1 MDGWFKNSSSP
12 QLYVFRFFFF
22 LLLEMWGRLLFNPL
36 QTVHKSEFCLYGF
49 PLGTIGRLNPSAN
62 RGSKL
67 TGSSLWP
74 FLLHFVVCSCWRR
87 RTNAW
92 KWSCPEPR
100 WRWPR
105 PRWRRTRCCT
115 RWKTWESTP
124 ARGTSSL
131 LFSSLPSLHLAHWAS
146 SGSAHLH
153 PSGPEVETWPSNGRK
168 AKLRPPLPHPPPPLT
183 YTFVEWATM
192 WLWNSK

>member
-1 MDGWFKNSSSP
+1 
-12 QLYVFRFFFF
+12 
-22 LLLEMWGRLLFNPL
+22 MWGRLLFNPL
-36 QTVHKSEFCLYGF
+36 QTVHKSEFCLYCF

-74 FLLHFVVCSCWRR
+74 LLLHFVVCSCWRR

-131 LFSSLPSLHLAHWAS
+131 LSPPYTWPTEPAKAPPTCILQGRRSRLGRPMEGRQNWDPLSLTPPSHIHLSNEPPCDCEIRNNSMKQCRDCLKSHFECLPSVLCSPL
-146 SGSAHLH
+146 
-153 PSGPEVETWPSNGRK
+153 VEI
-168 AKLRPPLPHPPPPLT
+168 
-183 YTFVEWATM
+183 
-192 WLWNSK
+192 